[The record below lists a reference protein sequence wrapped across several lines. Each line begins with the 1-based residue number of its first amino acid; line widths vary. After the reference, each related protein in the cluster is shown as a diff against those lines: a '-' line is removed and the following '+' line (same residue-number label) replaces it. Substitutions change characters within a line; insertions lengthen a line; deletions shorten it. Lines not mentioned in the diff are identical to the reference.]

1 MHFDRRLFEMTKGVR
16 WRIALAA
23 TLGMV
28 GVPVAVWRLKVT
40 ANALFDVFQGEPFAT
55 LVPLLFLIGTLI
67 IVRNVLEYFR
77 DEIADRTAA
86 KMKVELRERIYA
98 HVLKLGAG
106 HFDQRRTG
114 DAVNA
119 LVESVERLDVFF
131 GRYLPLILT
140 GLITPF
146 VLFAF
151 MAPLDLQ
158 TALIFFTFAIFT
170 LAAPFHVP
178 PG

>member
-1 MHFDRRLFEMTKGVR
+1 
-16 WRIALAA
+16 
-23 TLGMV
+23 
-28 GVPVAVWRLKVT
+28 LKVT
-40 ANALFDVFQGEPFAT
+40 ANALFDVFQGEPFGEI
-55 LVPLLFLIGTLI
+55 VPLIFLIGTLI
-67 IVRNVLEYFR
+67 ITRNALEYLR
-77 DEIADRTAA
+77 DEIADRMAA
-86 KMKVELRERIYA
+86 RMKVELRERVYN

-131 GRYLPLILT
+131 GRYLPLFVT
-140 GLITPF
+140 GVITPF

-158 TALIFFTFAIFT
+158 TAIIFFVFAIFT
-170 LAAPFHVP
+170 LVAPFAFHRVNERRSLKMRTAQNELSADFLDA
-178 PG
+178 